1 MVGNP
6 YSQTDQLQHGKNFYT
21 ETNKYKQVKIY
32 KLHKGLEK
40 MDGHVFFS
48 EHIFLFYQYLYFFK
62 DIVVVLGVHQSSTQE
77 TRP

>member
-1 MVGNP
+1 MLGNP
-6 YSQTDQLQHGKNFYT
+6 YSQTDQLQHGKNVFT

-32 KLHKGLEK
+32 KLHKVLVK